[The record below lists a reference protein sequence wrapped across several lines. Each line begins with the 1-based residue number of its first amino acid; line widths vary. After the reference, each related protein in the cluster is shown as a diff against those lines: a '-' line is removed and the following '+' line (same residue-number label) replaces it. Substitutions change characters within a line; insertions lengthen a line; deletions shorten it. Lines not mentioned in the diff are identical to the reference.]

1 MRKNQ
6 QTLEVEI
13 NKIKRELMRMGSMRQ
28 GSLSRQPRA
37 RGGEYYQLSY
47 SHRGKGRTEYV
58 RPEYEPV
65 IRKEIETY
73 KRFKELI
80 RQWVDL
86 ALDLAK
92 LKQKH
97 AAERARRSSE

>member
-1 MRKNQ
+1 MQKNQ
-6 QTLEVEI
+6 QTIEAEI
-13 NKIKRELMRMGSMRQ
+13 NKIKHELMSMGSMRP

-58 RPEYEPV
+58 RAEYEPV

-73 KRFKELI
+73 RRFRDLI

-86 ALDLAK
+86 ALELAR
-92 LKQKH
+92 LKQMH
-97 AAERARRSSE
+97 ATEKADRSCE

>member
-6 QTLEVEI
+6 QTLEAEI
-13 NKIKRELMRMGSMRQ
+13 NTIKRELVRMGSMRP

-73 KRFKELI
+73 KRFRELI

-92 LKQKH
+92 LKQKR
-97 AAERARRSSE
+97 AAEEARRSSE